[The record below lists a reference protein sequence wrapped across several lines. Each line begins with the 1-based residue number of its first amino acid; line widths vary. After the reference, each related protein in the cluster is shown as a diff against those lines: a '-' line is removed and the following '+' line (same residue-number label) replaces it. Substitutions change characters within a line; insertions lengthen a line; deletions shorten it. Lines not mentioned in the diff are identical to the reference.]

1 MGGIAAGG
9 GPIDRGVDC
18 VKRWPRLKVRR
29 WPRLKYVV
37 GVMMVV
43 AMVVAMHRFL
53 SDGVVRKADH
63 QSDRSDQAFDHGLM
77 FPIEKNAH
85 RQACVPTPFILQP
98 RQRVKTGMSP

>member
-37 GVMMVV
+37 GVMMVT
-43 AMVVAMHRFL
+43 MYRFL
-53 SDGVVRKADH
+53 SDGVVRKADR
-63 QSDRSDQAFDHGLM
+63 QSDRSDKAFDH
-77 FPIEKNAH
+77 
-85 RQACVPTPFILQP
+85 
-98 RQRVKTGMSP
+98 